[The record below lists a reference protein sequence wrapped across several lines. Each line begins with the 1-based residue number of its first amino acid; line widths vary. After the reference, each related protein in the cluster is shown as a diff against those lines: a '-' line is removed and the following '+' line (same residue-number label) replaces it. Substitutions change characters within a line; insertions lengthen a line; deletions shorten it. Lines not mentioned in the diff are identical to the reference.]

1 MSFNTLSQLRQQRGN
16 FDNLMKEVEKISNP
30 QSNFKKGDDRE
41 WKPTV
46 DSAGNGYAVI
56 RFLPLSK
63 HAETTDVPWVRI
75 FNHGF
80 QGPGGKWYIEN
91 SLTTLN
97 KADPVSELN
106 TELWNSG
113 VDANREI
120 ARKQKRRLNYW
131 ANILVV
137 EDPANPANEGKVFIY
152 KFGKKI
158 FDKIQDVLK
167 PEFQDEKPV
176 NPFDFDEGA
185 NFKLKIRQ
193 VEGYRNYDKSEFSA
207 PSAIAD
213 DDAKIEA
220 IWELQ
225 HDLGS
230 LVSPDQFKT
239 YDELKAKLDMVLG
252 TKTMPTAEAIS
263 AQTNDAED
271 DQFVEAVKQ
280 AAPAPVAPPVAET
293 DDDEDD
299 TLSYFK
305 QLADEK

>member
-1 MSFNTLSQLRQQRGN
+1 MWFNTLSQLRQQRGN

-46 DSAGNGYAVI
+46 DSAGNGLFII
-56 RFLPLSK
+56 RFLPLHK
-63 HAETTDVPWVRI
+63 GATDTDVPWVRM

-97 KADPVSELN
+97 KQDPVSELN

-113 VDANREI
+113 VESNKEI

-131 ANILVV
+131 ANIQVIS
-137 EDPANPANEGKVFIY
+137 DPVNTENEGKVFIY

-167 PEFQDEKPV
+167 PEFQDEQPV
-176 NPFDFDEGA
+176 NPFDFWEGA
-185 NFKLKIRQ
+185 NFRLKIRQ
-193 VEGYRNYDKSEFSA
+193 VEGYRNYDKSEFDS
-207 PSAIAD
+207 PSPIAESD
-213 DDAKIEA
+213 EA
-220 IWELQ
+220 IEEIWNKQ
-225 HDLGS
+225 YDLGT
-230 LVSPDQFKT
+230 LVSPDQFKS
-239 YDELKAKLDMVLG
+239 YEELKAKLDMVLG
-252 TKTMPTAEAIS
+252 SSKAVPTAETV
-263 AQTNDAED
+263 AQEPI
-271 DQFVEAVKQ
+271 VETVATQ
-280 AAPAPVAPPVAET
+280 AAPVVSEPAPAVA
-293 DDDEDD
+293 DDEDD

>member
-1 MSFNTLSQLRQQRGN
+1 MSFNTLSDLRSQRGN

-220 IWELQ
+220 IWEQQ

-280 AAPAPVAPPVAET
+280 AAPAPVAPPVAE